1 MKNSIHED
9 RTQSNPQL
17 LLDLDEDGDG
27 EDAKRTSAVFD
38 TTSSGGTASSAEK
51 IKVFVPDTGPLSQN
65 VRKALRHR
73 KNKRFV
79 ACETIEHNGL
89 NILTIEDG
97 ETHKRYLQSICT
109 DDRTTCVLLV
119 GLHSH
124 SSLIFQASRMMFSS
138 DVLFASKNL
147 RIDVQ
152 ELVFRMI
159 RLLKYMRACQHSK
172 VLRDILPAHII
183 SRLRQGVHSMY
194 KKHDNVAVLFS
205 DIVGYTDMAGT
216 WSPHI
221 VLSMLHNMFA
231 TFDTIC
237 LKYDVFKVE
246 TIGDS
251 YMACV
256 EYKETSAVRAIF
268 QTALEMMRYVETHM
282 RDAFPSQV
290 RIRIGIHSGPAYSGV
305 VGLIRPRFC
314 YFGDT
319 VNTASRMEST
329 ADTGGI
335 QISDA
340 FYNDLLCSVGTVDEI
355 AKQLNIQLVQG
366 QKKIKGKG
374 DMVVHTVVQSL
385 NETPSST
392 Q

>member
-9 RTQSNPQL
+9 RVQSNPQL
-17 LLDLDEDGDG
+17 LINLDEDGDG
-27 EDAKRTSAVFD
+27 GDTKRRSAVFNTTCD
-38 TTSSGGTASSAEK
+38 THSTEK
-51 IKVFVPDTGPLSQN
+51 VKVLVIDTGPLSQN

-73 KNKRFV
+73 KNKKFAV
-79 ACETIEHNGL
+79 CETVEHCGL
-89 NILTIEDG
+89 IVFAIEDG
-97 ETHKRYLQSICT
+97 EAHKRYLQSICN
-109 DDRTTCVLLV
+109 DDRTCVLLV
-119 GLHSH
+119 GLHSY
-124 SSLIFQASRMMFSS
+124 SSLVFEASRMIPSS
-138 DVLFASKNL
+138 DILFVSKSL

-159 RLLKYMRACQHSK
+159 RLLKYVRACEHSN

-194 KKHDNVAVLFS
+194 KKHENVAVLFS
-205 DIVGYTDMAGT
+205 DIVGYTDMANT
-216 WSPHI
+216 WSPHM

-237 LKYDVFKVE
+237 LKYNVFKVE

-251 YMACV
+251 YMACA
-256 EYKETSAVRAIF
+256 EYSESNAILAIF

-282 RDAFPSQV
+282 RDAFPSEI

-329 ADTGGI
+329 AETGGI
-335 QISDA
+335 QISDS
-340 FYNDLLCSVGTVDEI
+340 FYKDLVRSAGTLDEI
-355 AKQLNIQLVQG
+355 VGQHNLQFVQG

-374 DMVVHTVVQSL
+374 DMVVYTVVESL
-385 NETPSST
+385 